1 MKRIVIVII
10 GLYIISFAAVRDD
23 LNPQNVEL
31 EGVYYRG
38 DELIEIYK
46 DGHFLLKS
54 NKAEDDGTWSY
65 SSFRLYLDSGRSF
78 RVIRYDSTL
87 RLLEVERGED
97 PDLWDF
103 DDSFK
108 LSFWLRSLPGR
119 MYSAIKKSNK
129 KIKQRK
135 KDRTSETKG
144 EIGDM

>member
-1 MKRIVIVII
+1 M
-10 GLYIISFAAVRDD
+10 
-23 LNPQNVEL
+23 
-31 EGVYYRG
+31 
-38 DELIEIYK
+38 IEIYK

-87 RLLEVERGED
+87 RLLEVDRGGD

-119 MYSAIKKSNK
+119 MYSAIKKSNTNT
-129 KIKQRK
+129 
-135 KDRTSETKG
+135 KDRREKEKG
-144 EIGDM
+144 QRIGHP